1 VSVVLQEPAALDDTV
16 PVRSRRGIVWETVK
30 RRPSAAVG
38 AALLLLVALG
48 AVLAPVLA
56 PYDLHK
62 QAGPVFGHPSWS
74 HPLGLDDGGI
84 DMVTLL
90 MWGARIS
97 LVVGFAA
104 TFVSMVI
111 GGAIGVAAG
120 YFGGKVDTI
129 LMRITDYFLVIPD
142 VPLMIIV
149 AAIWGPSLFHIVI
162 VIGILLWT
170 STARVIRAQVK
181 SVRERVYVKRAR
193 SLGASHTR
201 VVFRHVLP
209 QVAPL
214 LIANTVLTI
223 AVAIFDETALSFLG
237 LGDPSRI
244 SLGKVIE
251 NAFQRAAIST
261 GAWWAI
267 VPPGALVAVIILA
280 CSLFGGAIEDALNP
294 RLRVAHLSARTF
306 RLRPLVGRGPD
317 AL

>member
-1 VSVVLQEPAALDDTV
+1 MSVVLQEPVQLDETV
-16 PVRSRRGIVWETVK
+16 PVRSRRGIVWETVR

-38 AALLLLVALG
+38 ATVLVLVALG

-62 QAGPVFGHPSWS
+62 QVGPVFGHPSWS
-74 HPLGLDDGGI
+74 HPLGLDDGGV

-111 GGAIGVAAG
+111 GGTIGVAAG

-170 STARVIRAQVK
+170 SSARVIRAQVK

-280 CSLFGGAIEDALNP
+280 CSLLGGALEDALNP

-306 RLRPLVGRGPD
+306 RLRPLVGRGPE
-317 AL
+317 AV

>member
-1 VSVVLQEPAALDDTV
+1 MSSVLIEAPTAPVLTRRGAVLRMLRRNPAALIGST
-16 PVRSRRGIVWETVK
+16 I
-30 RRPSAAVG
+30 
-38 AALLLLVALG
+38 LLVIAFC
-48 AVLAPVLA
+48 AVFAPLIA
-56 PYDLHK
+56 PYGLHT
-62 QAGPVFGHPSWS
+62 QVGPVFGRPSWK
-74 HPLGLDDGGI
+74 HPVGLDDGGI

-90 MWGARIS
+90 MWGARVS
-97 LVVGFAA
+97 LIVGFAA
-104 TFVSMVI
+104 TFVSMAI
-111 GGAIGVAAG
+111 GGTVGVLAG

-142 VPLMIIV
+142 VPLMIVV

-170 STARVIRAQVK
+170 GTARVIRAQVK

-193 SLGASHTR
+193 ALGAGHIR
-201 VVFRHVLP
+201 IVVRHVLP

-214 LIANTVLTI
+214 LIANTVLTV

-237 LGDPSRI
+237 LGDPSRT

-251 NAFQRAAIST
+251 NAFERAAISS

-267 VPPGALVAVIILA
+267 VPPGALVALIILG
-280 CSLFGGAIEDALNP
+280 CSLVGGSMEDALNP

-306 RLRPLVGRGPD
+306 RLRPLVGRKE

>member
-1 VSVVLQEPAALDDTV
+1 MSVVLNEPGLAV
-16 PVRSRRGIVWETVK
+16 EGEPVRSRGGFLWRTIRG
-30 RRPSAAVG
+30 RPSATVG
-38 AALLLLVALG
+38 AGLLLLVLLG
-48 AVLAPVLA
+48 AALAPWMA
-56 PYDLHK
+56 PYPLH
-62 QAGPVFGHPSWS
+62 QQMGPVFGHPSWS

-104 TFVSMVI
+104 TLVSMLI
-111 GGAIGVAAG
+111 GGSIGLLAG
-120 YFGGKVDTI
+120 YFGGRTDVV

-142 VPLMIIV
+142 VPLMIVV

-193 SLGASHTR
+193 SLGAGHTR
-201 VVFRHVLP
+201 ILVRHVVP

-237 LGDPSRI
+237 LGDPSRT
-244 SLGKVIE
+244 SLGKIIE
-251 NAFQRAAIST
+251 NAFQRAAISS

-267 VPPGALVAVIILA
+267 VPPGALVAVIILG
-280 CSLFGGAIEDALNP
+280 CSLLGGALEDALNP

-306 RLRPLVGRGPD
+306 RLRPLVGRS
-317 AL
+317 AESI

>member
-1 VSVVLQEPAALDDTV
+1 MSVAIREPGAV
-16 PVRSRRGIVWETVK
+16 IESEPVRSRRGLVWQTIR

-38 AALLLLVALG
+38 AVLLLLVLLC

-56 PYDLHK
+56 PYGLHK

-111 GGAIGVAAG
+111 GGAVGVAAG
-120 YFGGKVDTI
+120 YFGGKVDTV

-142 VPLMIIV
+142 VPLMIVV

-193 SLGASHTR
+193 ALGAGHAR
-201 VVFRHVLP
+201 IVFRHVLP

-267 VPPGALVAVIILA
+267 VPPGALVAVIILS
-280 CSLFGGAIEDALNP
+280 CSLVGGAIEDALNP
-294 RLRVAHLSARTF
+294 RLRVAHLSARSF
-306 RLRPLVGRGPD
+306 RLRPLVGRSAD

>member
-1 VSVVLQEPAALDDTV
+1 MSVVLQEPGAVIETE
-16 PVRSRRGIVWETVK
+16 PIRSRRGVVWETIR

-38 AALLLLVALG
+38 AVILLLVLLA
-48 AVLAPVLA
+48 AVLAPWIA
-56 PYDLHK
+56 PYGLHE
-62 QAGPVFGHPSWS
+62 QVGPVFGPPSWS

-104 TFVSMVI
+104 TLVSMVI
-111 GGAIGVAAG
+111 GGTIGVLAG
-120 YFGGKVDTI
+120 YFGGKTDTI

-142 VPLMIIV
+142 VPLMIVV

-170 STARVIRAQVK
+170 GTARVLRAQVK

-193 SLGASHTR
+193 SLGASHLR
-201 VVFRHVLP
+201 IVARHVLP

-244 SLGKVIE
+244 SLGKVIQ
-251 NAFQRAAIST
+251 NAFQRTAVSS

-267 VPPGALVAVIILA
+267 VPPGALVALLILS
-280 CSLFGGAIEDALNP
+280 CSLIGQALEDALNP
-294 RLRVAHLSARTF
+294 RLRVAHLSARRF
-306 RLRPLVGRGPD
+306 RLRPLVGRGSE
-317 AL
+317 AV

>member
-1 VSVVLQEPAALDDTV
+1 MSVLAREPGV
-16 PVRSRRGIVWETVK
+16 VIEEEPIRSRRGIVWETIK
-30 RRPSAAVG
+30 RRPSALVG
-38 AALLLLVALG
+38 ALILLAVIMGAL
-48 AVLAPVLA
+48 LAPVLA
-56 PYDLHK
+56 PYDLHE
-62 QAGPVFGHPSWS
+62 QVGPVFGHPSWS

-111 GGAIGVAAG
+111 GGTVGLAAG
-120 YFGGKVDTI
+120 YFGGKTDTV

-223 AVAIFDETALSFLG
+223 AVAIFDETALAFLG

-244 SLGKVIE
+244 SLGKMIE

-267 VPPGALVAVIILA
+267 VPPGVLVAVIILG
-280 CSLFGGAIEDALNP
+280 CSLLGGAIEDALNP
-294 RLRVAHLSARTF
+294 RLRVAHLSARSF
-306 RLRPLVGRGPD
+306 RLRPLVGRGPE